1 MIDPAKSDSDEAWR
15 EMARLLSCVYQKD
28 FPLTSQKN
36 GKTTLNL
43 KGSVPW
49 NFSGMHS
56 DDDFWKFILSKV
68 HGTDDDDK

>member
-1 MIDPAKSDSDEAWR
+1 MERDGTPPFMCIPKRYHWPS
-15 EMARLLSCVYQKD
+15 
-28 FPLTSQKN
+28 FFHLTSKKN

-56 DDDFWKFILSKV
+56 DDDIWKFILSKV

>member
-15 EMARLLSCVYQKD
+15 EMAWREM
-28 FPLTSQKN
+28 TSKKN

-56 DDDFWKFILSKV
+56 DDDIWKFILSKV